1 MPSVSLCGVA
11 LFGARAVP
19 KANTTSRPPI
29 GQQCKTSGNSL
40 AILIALE
47 KEAQNT
53 NGGYCSLCFGKQEYA
68 ENH

>member
-19 KANTTSRPPI
+19 KADTTSRPPI

-47 KEAQNT
+47 KKLKIRTVAIVRFV
-53 NGGYCSLCFGKQEYA
+53 L
-68 ENH
+68 